1 MRSACVVLV
10 CLLPAVAAA
19 QDAPAEPPA
28 TPPAAPA
35 AAPVPAPAPAAPV
48 PVATS
53 ALWVGAQLDLLASAH
68 YTVAAMGQTATVSG
82 SAAIG
87 AEGLVDYRIG
97 RYVTIGVAPRVFVG
111 AEPDFSTGT
120 GFQFDLRGRL
130 TVGDEVAPRIRV
142 HGIVQGGY
150 SFLVHSFDYNSG
162 MGGTQH
168 VNSSG
173 FIFGGGGGVAYTY
186 SSRMLIT
193 GEISHQWGRQH
204 ATVQGVDFE
213 ASANDWT
220 LAGGI
225 LVAMD

>member
-10 CLLPAVAAA
+10 CLLPAIAAA

-28 TPPAAPA
+28 TPAPA
-35 AAPVPAPAPAAPV
+35 PAPPPAPAAPV

-53 ALWVGAQLDLLASAH
+53 ALWMGAQLDLLASSH
-68 YTVAAMGQTATVSG
+68 YTVNEMGMGGTVSG

-87 AEGLVDYRIG
+87 AEALIDYRIG
-97 RYVTIGVAPRVFVG
+97 RYISLGVAPRVFVG
-111 AEPDFSTGT
+111 AEPDFSRSTGY
-120 GFQFDLRGRL
+120 QFDLRGRI

-150 SFLVHSFDYNSG
+150 SFLVHSFDYDNG

-168 VNSSG
+168 VNSQG
-173 FIFGGGGGVAYTY
+173 FIFGGGAGVAYTY

-193 GEISHQWGRQH
+193 GELTHQWGRQN
-204 ATVQGVDFE
+204 ASIMGVDVE

-220 LAGGI
+220 LGGGI